1 MAFLRHREAQRRRS
15 NLPRSCPI
23 AGDIVAEPTL
33 TKYNARMAELG
44 RFNELRVIRSADIGV
59 FLDAGELGEALLPK
73 RFAAGLDAGDTIR
86 VFLYGDSED
95 RIVATTQTPKVQV
108 GECAYLRVVSRN
120 RVGAFLDWGL
130 PKDLLVPFAE
140 QQKPMREGYSYAV
153 CAYVDERSNR
163 IVASSRLERHLHRD
177 TGRFRARH
185 PVELLI
191 YDRSD
196 LGFKAIVDNT
206 HLGQLYA
213 NETFRRLHYGERVPG
228 FVTRVRTDGKLDLA
242 LQLPAPGDRQRLGE
256 AILEH
261 LRQNRG
267 ISTLTDSSPPDD
279 IYRTFGV
286 SKASYKRALGQL
298 YRQRSI
304 VIGDD
309 RIELAPAA
317 GIDDN

>member
-1 MAFLRHREAQRRRS
+1 
-15 NLPRSCPI
+15 
-23 AGDIVAEPTL
+23 
-33 TKYNARMAELG
+33 MAELG
-44 RFNELRVIRSADIGV
+44 RFNDLRVTRRADIGA
-59 FLDAGELGEALLPK
+59 FLDAGELGELLLPR
-73 RFAAGLDAGDTIR
+73 RFAAGLDAGDAIR
-86 VFLYGDSED
+86 VFLYNDSED

-108 GECAYLRVVSRN
+108 GECAYLKVVSRN

-153 CAYVDERSNR
+153 CAYVDRRSNR

-177 TGRFRARH
+177 ASRFRPH
-185 PVELLI
+185 QPVELLI

-213 NETFRRLHYGERVPG
+213 NETFRRLHYGERIPG
-228 FVTRVRTDGKLDLA
+228 FIKQVRSDGKLDLA
-242 LQLPAPGDRQRLGE
+242 LQLPSQGDRERLGE
-256 AILEH
+256 AILEY
-261 LRQNRG
+261 LRRNRG
-267 ISTLTDSSPPDD
+267 ISTLTDRSPPDD

-286 SKASYKRALGQL
+286 SKANYKRALGHL

-304 VIGDD
+304 VIERN
-309 RIELAPAA
+309 RIVLAGEA
-317 GIDDN
+317 GADAT

>member
-1 MAFLRHREAQRRRS
+1 M
-15 NLPRSCPI
+15 
-23 AGDIVAEPTL
+23 
-33 TKYNARMAELG
+33 TKYNARMADLG
-44 RFNELRVIRSADIGV
+44 RFNDLRVTRRADIGV
-59 FLDAGELGEALLPK
+59 FLDAAELGEVLLPK
-73 RFAAGLDAGDTIR
+73 RFAAGLDAGDI
-86 VFLYGDSED
+86 VSAFLYRDSED
-95 RIVATTQTPKVQV
+95 RVVATTQPPKVQV
-108 GECAYLRVVSRN
+108 GECAYLKVVSRN

-140 QQKPMREGYSYAV
+140 QQRPMREGYSYAV
-153 CAYVDERSNR
+153 CVYTDTRTHR

-177 TGRFRARH
+177 AGDFRPRQ
-185 PVELLI
+185 PVSLLI

-196 LGFKAIVDNT
+196 LGFKAIVDHT

-213 NETFRRLHYGERVPG
+213 NETFRRLHFGERVDG
-228 FVTRVRTDGKLDLA
+228 FIRQVRADGKLDLA
-242 LQLPAPGDRQRLGE
+242 LQLPTPRDDARLGD

-267 ISTLTDSSPPDD
+267 VSTLTDHSPPDD

-286 SKASYKRALGQL
+286 SKASYKKALGRL

-304 VIGDD
+304 LIGDD

-317 GIDDN
+317 GIDES

>member
-1 MAFLRHREAQRRRS
+1 
-15 NLPRSCPI
+15 
-23 AGDIVAEPTL
+23 
-33 TKYNARMAELG
+33 MAELG
-44 RFNELRVIRSADIGV
+44 RFNDLRVTRRAGIGAFV
-59 FLDAGELGEALLPK
+59 DAGEFGEVLLPK
-73 RFAAGLDAGDTIR
+73 RFAAGLDAGDSAR
-86 VFLYGDSED
+86 VFLYNDSED
-95 RIVATTQTPKVQV
+95 RVVATTATPKVQV
-108 GECAYLRVVSRN
+108 GECAYLKAVSRN

-140 QQKPMREGYSYAV
+140 QQKPMHEGYSYAV
-153 CAYVDERSNR
+153 CVYVDARTNR

-177 TGRFRARH
+177 AGAFRPRQ

-196 LGFKAIVDNT
+196 LGCKAIVDHS

-228 FVTRVRTDGKLDLA
+228 YVKRVRADGKLDLA
-242 LQLPAPGDRQRLGE
+242 LELPTPGDRERLGQ

-267 ISTLTDSSPPDD
+267 ISTLTDRSPPDD

-286 SKASYKRALGQL
+286 SKARYKRALGKL
-298 YRQRSI
+298 YRQRAI
-304 VIGDD
+304 VIEAD
-309 RIELAPAA
+309 RIALAENA
-317 GIDDN
+317 GAGAT

>member
-1 MAFLRHREAQRRRS
+1 
-15 NLPRSCPI
+15 
-23 AGDIVAEPTL
+23 
-33 TKYNARMAELG
+33 MAELG
-44 RFNELRVIRSADIGV
+44 RFNDLRVTRRAGIGA
-59 FLDAGELGEALLPK
+59 FLDAGELGEVLLPK
-73 RFAAGLDAGDTIR
+73 RCAAGLDAGETVR
-86 VFLYGDSED
+86 VFLYNDSED

-108 GECAYLRVVSRN
+108 GECAYLKVVSRN

-153 CAYVDERSNR
+153 CAYVDRHSNR

-177 TGRFRARH
+177 ASRFRPRQR
-185 PVELLI
+185 VDLLI

-196 LGFKAIVDNT
+196 LGFKAIVDHT

-213 NETFRRLHYGERVPG
+213 NETFRRLHYGERVAG
-228 FVTRVRTDGKLDLA
+228 FIRRVRSDGKLDLA
-242 LQLPAPGDRQRLGE
+242 LQLSAQGDRERLGE

-267 ISTLTDSSPPDD
+267 ISTLTDRSPPDD
-279 IYRTFGV
+279 IYRAFGV
-286 SKASYKRALGQL
+286 SKANYKRALGRL

-309 RIELAPAA
+309 RIELTPTA
-317 GIDDN
+317 GIDET